1 MNRKIKIKE
10 GETYKTI
17 MGNIMLNHHNL
28 ITTLSNY
35 IKRQETAIVGIA
47 YKFIIQCL
55 VISATEKEAA
65 KEFT

>member
-1 MNRKIKIKE
+1 
-10 GETYKTI
+10 
-17 MGNIMLNHHNL
+17 MLNHHNL